1 MGLQVERIPTLRDSY
16 SYLAICEETRQAA
29 IIDASEAE
37 PIVLRVEALGVR
49 ITKILCTHHHLD
61 HVGANLEIAQIYQAP
76 VYAHTSDAKRTPA
89 FTHGIEDG
97 DRIEV
102 GNLSAQV
109 LHVPAHTL
117 GHVAYFFADT
127 PALFCGDTM
136 FVAGCGRL
144 FEGTHE
150 MMFEALHQKF
160 AKLPDETEIYCGHE
174 YTEKNLQFAVQCEP
188 DNHDF
193 RTQLE
198 KVAQKRAHAS
208 KNWHQATAPEMTIP
222 STLRDEKRWN
232 IFLRARDIE
241 EFTHLRKLKDQF

>member
-1 MGLQVERIPTLRDSY
+1 MGLRIERIPTLRDSY
-16 SYLAICEETRQAA
+16 SYLVLCEETRQAA
-29 IIDASEAE
+29 IIDASETA
-37 PIVLRVEALGVR
+37 PIVLRVEALGVQ

-76 VYAHTSDAKRTPA
+76 VYAHTSDAARVPA
-89 FTHGIEDG
+89 FTDGLEEG
-97 DRIEV
+97 DRITI
-102 GNLSAQV
+102 GNYAAQV

-117 GHVAYFFADT
+117 GHVAYFFVDK

-144 FEGTHE
+144 FEGTPE

-174 YTEKNLQFAVQCEP
+174 YTEKNLRFAVQCEP
-188 DNHDF
+188 ANLEF
-193 RTQLE
+193 REQLE
-198 KVAQKRAHAS
+198 KVTQKRANAAA
-208 KNWHQATAPEMTIP
+208 NWHQAQPQEMTIP

-232 IFLRARDIE
+232 VFLRARDVE
-241 EFTHLRKLKDQF
+241 ELTRLRKLKDQF